1 MNVYRVLVV
10 LCVSLAGLVVQQVPA
25 SASVVDGGVVTPTG
39 PGVEVTFVEP
49 DQSAQVSFE
58 GATGVRY
65 SLGFTQTTLDGIYYV
80 SIIRPDGTTQV
91 SAAPLIGANAELDI
105 AALSQSGTYTAVIDP
120 SGTSTGATT
129 VTLSTEIAGGV
140 LDPTGLAVPTTIE
153 RPGQNVGFQFT
164 GATGQRFSLGFTQ
177 TTLDGIY
184 YVTVIR
190 PDSTTHVSAQ
200 PLIGQNAE
208 LDLPVLT
215 QNGSY
220 RVVIDPTAPGTG
232 GITTTLSM
240 EIAGGV
246 LDPTGAPASVA
257 VDRPGQNV
265 GFQFDGVTGQ
275 RFSLGFTGVTL
286 EGIFYVTVVRPDG
299 TTHVSA
305 APLIGQNAELDLPVL
320 TQNGTYR
327 VVIDPTAPGT
337 GAVTTTL
344 STEITG
350 GTLDP
355 TGPAVSAT
363 IDRPGQNIGFQFTAT
378 AGDRFGLGFTD
389 VTLNGI
395 FYVSVVRPDGTTQVN
410 AQALIG
416 QNAELDLPALTQ
428 NGTYRVVIDP
438 TAPGTGAVTTTLSRD
453 LAAGTL
459 TVDGASLNAAI
470 DRPGQNARFAFNGTT
485 GQRLTLGL
493 TAVTLDGIYY
503 VTVIRPDGTTHT
515 TRTLIGDA
523 TISIPTLTAT
533 GSYQVTIDPDSAATG
548 SITASLTTTL

>member
-49 DQSAQVSFE
+49 DQSTQVSFE
-58 GATGVRY
+58 GAAGVRY

-120 SGTSTGATT
+120 GGTSTGATT

-190 PDSTTHVSAQ
+190 PDGTTHVSAA

-344 STEITG
+344 STEIAG

-378 AGDRFGLGFTD
+378 AGD
-389 VTLNGI
+389 
-395 FYVSVVRPDGTTQVN
+395 
-410 AQALIG
+410 
-416 QNAELDLPALTQ
+416 
-428 NGTYRVVIDP
+428 
-438 TAPGTGAVTTTLSRD
+438 
-453 LAAGTL
+453 
-459 TVDGASLNAAI
+459 
-470 DRPGQNARFAFNGTT
+470 
-485 GQRLTLGL
+485 RLTLGL

-523 TISIPTLTAT
+523 TISLPTLTAT

-548 SITASLTTTL
+548 SITASLTTTR

>member
-1 MNVYRVLVV
+1 
-10 LCVSLAGLVVQQVPA
+10 
-25 SASVVDGGVVTPTG
+25 
-39 PGVEVTFVEP
+39 
-49 DQSAQVSFE
+49 
-58 GATGVRY
+58 
-65 SLGFTQTTLDGIYYV
+65 
-80 SIIRPDGTTQV
+80 
-91 SAAPLIGANAELDI
+91 
-105 AALSQSGTYTAVIDP
+105 
-120 SGTSTGATT
+120 
-129 VTLSTEIAGGV
+129 
-140 LDPTGLAVPTTIE
+140 
-153 RPGQNVGFQFT
+153 
-164 GATGQRFSLGFTQ
+164 
-177 TTLDGIY
+177 
-184 YVTVIR
+184 
-190 PDSTTHVSAQ
+190 
-200 PLIGQNAE
+200 
-208 LDLPVLT
+208 
-215 QNGSY
+215 
-220 RVVIDPTAPGTG
+220 
-232 GITTTLSM
+232 
-240 EIAGGV
+240 

-305 APLIGQNAELDLPVL
+305 APLIGQNAELDLPV
-320 TQNGTYR
+320 
-327 VVIDPTAPGT
+327 
-337 GAVTTTL
+337 
-344 STEITG
+344 
-350 GTLDP
+350 
-355 TGPAVSAT
+355 
-363 IDRPGQNIGFQFTAT
+363 
-378 AGDRFGLGFTD
+378 
-389 VTLNGI
+389 
-395 FYVSVVRPDGTTQVN
+395 
-410 AQALIG
+410 
-416 QNAELDLPALTQ
+416 LTQ

-523 TISIPTLTAT
+523 TISLPTLTAT